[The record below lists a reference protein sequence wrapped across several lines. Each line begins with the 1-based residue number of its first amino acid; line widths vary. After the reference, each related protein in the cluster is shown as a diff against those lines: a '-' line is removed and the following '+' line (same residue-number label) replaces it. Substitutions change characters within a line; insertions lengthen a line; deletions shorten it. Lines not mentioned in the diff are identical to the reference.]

1 MIKILIVEDEP
12 PIARTLE
19 RCIEQID
26 AGSFHVAGKAIHGQD
41 ALNILAKEEIDV
53 VITDIRM
60 PVMDGIELL
69 EEIRSRFPDIISVV
83 LSGYEDFSYVRSA
96 LRSEAFDY
104 LLKPILPEEIKK
116 LLNRLQ
122 PILKSRDSQRRQ
134 QELMQVIQGKSPEQK
149 ELFECT
155 AVLICAGPFPAVT
168 DDILLPGKI
177 FWENTDLEEIFTSL
191 FGREDGFFIFDGR
204 TVAEK
209 YIILEKETV
218 NRVQSLVQ
226 RLFHKLTLQNEINI
240 TMVSNLDLVSIGTI
254 GDMIRSLRSC
264 LYNEIWLCSSRLHW
278 YDGKSRYRK
287 EKITFHAAE
296 YHNVIEHICLQ
307 EEEKLLEVIGSLI
320 EHEEISQV
328 EFMQMMEVII
338 ADSRLRGDHYSE
350 MLSEAKIGLNDAV
363 SNSTTIHALCHNVTA
378 VLLALGQREQ
388 QKGRRDNQILVEEI
402 EQYLITNYSK
412 SISSE
417 ILSKKFGL
425 VPSYLSKIFR
435 TAKGISPS
443 EYLTRYRMDRAR
455 EIIRAQQNIR
465 ISDVAR
471 ITGYEDPYYFSKT
484 FKKQTGMWPRDFQ
497 QSEIK

>member
-1 MIKILIVEDEP
+1 
-12 PIARTLE
+12 
-19 RCIEQID
+19 
-26 AGSFHVAGKAIHGQD
+26 
-41 ALNILAKEEIDV
+41 
-53 VITDIRM
+53 
-60 PVMDGIELL
+60 
-69 EEIRSRFPDIISVV
+69 
-83 LSGYEDFSYVRSA
+83 
-96 LRSEAFDY
+96 
-104 LLKPILPEEIKK
+104 
-116 LLNRLQ
+116 
-122 PILKSRDSQRRQ
+122 
-134 QELMQVIQGKSPEQK
+134 
-149 ELFECT
+149 
-155 AVLICAGPFPAVT
+155 
-168 DDILLPGKI
+168 
-177 FWENTDLEEIFTSL
+177 
-191 FGREDGFFIFDGR
+191 
-204 TVAEK
+204 
-209 YIILEKETV
+209 
-218 NRVQSLVQ
+218 
-226 RLFHKLTLQNEINI
+226 
-240 TMVSNLDLVSIGTI
+240 
-254 GDMIRSLRSC
+254 
-264 LYNEIWLCSSRLHW
+264 
-278 YDGKSRYRK
+278 
-287 EKITFHAAE
+287 
-296 YHNVIEHICLQ
+296 
-307 EEEKLLEVIGSLI
+307 VIGSLI

-388 QKGRRDNQILVEEI
+388 QKGKRDNQILVEEI

-455 EIIRAQQNIR
+455 EIIRAQKNIR